1 MAKIIAIANQKG
13 GVGKTTTCVNLAAS
27 LAAMQ
32 KRILVVDSDPQGN
45 ATMASGIN
53 KFELLNSICQVLIE
67 DVDINECLITKTN
80 GSFHLLPANEEL
92 TAAEVRL
99 LEFASREFKLKN
111 ALSQIS
117 NNYDYIFIDC
127 PPSLNL
133 LTVNAM
139 CAANSIIVPL
149 QCEYFALEG
158 LTLLIDTVDQL
169 AQAVNPSL
177 RIEGILRT
185 MFDNRNR
192 LSSDVSEELKRNFG
206 ELVYKTI
213 IPRNVR
219 LAEAPSFGKPAM
231 YYDKSSVG
239 AKAYLAL
246 AGEIVEKDLK
256 EAKRLKAAQ
265 AKAAREAKAAA
276 LKAQIEQETKMAM
289 VDGDPYAA
297 ANSTPQNM
305 EDSATAIKS
314 SAEEQASTMASEA
327 VTISARDGVSM
338 ADSEA
343 VTVSARDSVSM
354 AAGETTYTAAESMST
369 NDNSMPAASENNSS
383 TEQISSIPDT
393 QDSQSVQTVDSAVQ
407 PNAMS
412 QHEETQ
418 DATAAQNSVD
428 EDNIP
433 TATFEVPEDQ
443 EQDIELAVLEGSIH
457 QPPQEP
463 VENAMGAESMAA
475 QAESA
480 EINAAHVQ
488 SADAD
493 ASTDNVALTENL
505 DSAETVIA
513 EHKVEA
519 SLATAD
525 TTVYVTAHSV
535 ISAAGEPTTAQV
547 DNALEPEYV
556 SQPTETV
563 AQFVESMEQSA
574 EHASK
579 FAESIAQSAE
589 PESQSTAEALDE
601 NAAQTIENS
610 AQDLAADMADTNT
623 TGTSGISDTTN
634 TTDTSAASTAFE
646 YNNQQNNQGLP
657 PHLNSQASL
666 NAQASQ
672 NSSDNV
678 AQAVSAMAQIKAMV
692 DDLTHDMVDSLSA
705 AGAQSSIP
713 ASWGMQG
720 DGSLNQ
726 TTSNLGSE
734 TYQITSSDDDAI
746 LSRVAGALSDE
757 QAQLSNITPE
767 TSGELVEL
775 NVEPNFNNDS
785 ALSEEHL
792 AGNGLKTDAALKTD
806 TDLQVD
812 ADLKADTALQADAD
826 HAPESEGDNN
836 LDEQEEGSFLS
847 QIFAQVA
854 AEKGKD

>member
-327 VTISARDGVSM
+327 VTVSARDG
-338 ADSEA
+338 
-343 VTVSARDSVSM
+343 VSM

-535 ISAAGEPTTAQV
+535 ISAAGEPTAAQV

-556 SQPTETV
+556 SQPSETV

-734 TYQITSSDDDAI
+734 TYQINSSDDDAI

-775 NVEPNFNNDS
+775 NVEPNFKNDS

-806 TDLQVD
+806 ADLQVD

>member
-265 AKAAREAKAAA
+265 SKAAREAKAAA

-327 VTISARDGVSM
+327 VTVSARDG
-338 ADSEA
+338 
-343 VTVSARDSVSM
+343 VSM

-428 EDNIP
+428 EDNIS

-734 TYQITSSDDDAI
+734 TYQINSSDDDAI

-775 NVEPNFNNDS
+775 NVEPNFKNDS

-806 TDLQVD
+806 ADLQVD
-812 ADLKADTALQADAD
+812 ADLKADTALQANTDLQADAD